1 MVNPN
6 NHKAHKIMNNTNTM
20 EQQTEQILPAEVA
33 QIAKGVSAEKV
44 NEVHAVLTHVF
55 TGVEQM
61 KRQLE
66 SVVVA
71 DENDAINMKMANAIR
86 LGVRQVR
93 LNAEKT
99 FDAKRAEVQAQMLSY
114 KTEDQLWLKAK
125 QTMQILTKEIE
136 EMARYK
142 EETKDRHLALEREKR
157 IQQRAT
163 LVAQFAPTMT
173 REEYEGLSDES
184 FDMFLGVLEQRHKQK
199 IEEERLAAE
208 AREAQLKAEA
218 EERERI
224 RAENERLRKEAQERE
239 EKARIERE
247 AAAKA
252 LAEERIKNEEER
264 IKAEQEQKRKNEEAA
279 KIQRELDAEKA
290 RAEAEKMKFEQ
301 FQKEQAEKLEKVQQQ
316 LLKEQEEKDRLA
328 QAKPTTSNA
337 IDIAHTVVSSDW
349 DLRKCFEQLRND
361 KSTHLGMGDIRRT
374 AAVQEEIC
382 DLVDKF
388 YTKVK
393 AKVTTAELRDK

>member
-1 MVNPN
+1 
-6 NHKAHKIMNNTNTM
+6 MNNTNTM

-218 EERERI
+218 EERE
-224 RAENERLRKEAQERE
+224 

-361 KSTHLGMGDIRRT
+361 KSTHLGMGDIRLT